1 MHLYYTLNNKRPDPF
16 QAYGEKF
23 TRKFDYPFTLSP
35 GKKTIKVMAMAADK
49 SKESS
54 VVTRTFIVH
63 EGEKKDKDADVSL
76 VLIDVHVLSNLNYM
90 YMYMQISDI
99 LRPFSLIVHS
109 NTILLCHC
117 VLDNFS

>member
-63 EGEKKDKDADVSL
+63 EGEKKNKDADVSL
-76 VLIDVHVLSNLNYM
+76 VLMYMYFQNLN

-117 VLDNFS
+117 VLDNLL